1 VNTVA
6 ASSHFDI
13 WFQAAQSLLDRHTPP
28 DQIFWADQTSQPLL
42 PGLLESVPPTAS
54 RAAPSRGGLSPAF
67 EAAARQV
74 LAHRDNIKWQ
84 LLYRIL
90 WRLHHETP
98 HLLQIESDQDVTQLR
113 RLEQQ
118 VRHDTYRM
126 TQFVRFRRVEGSDP
140 EHFIAWHRPD
150 HDVLRM
156 AAPFFVKRF
165 ARQRWSIL
173 TPFSSAHWDG
183 NKLIFA
189 AGASQHQTPT
199 GDELESLWRT
209 YYAAICNPARMN
221 PRAMSA
227 QMPGRFWSALPEA
240 AEITPLLT
248 QAKQCVSI
256 MVETQQSQSSAA
268 AFIPQQGDLVALERA
283 SRSCHGC
290 ELHMAATQTIFGQG
304 PSRARIVMVGEQPGD
319 EEDREGAPF
328 VGPAGNVLNEALQDA
343 GLDRGSLYLTNAVKH
358 FRFIPA
364 GRARRHQTPRP
375 SHITAC
381 RPWLEA
387 ELSLIQ
393 PRLIVCLGATA
404 ARSLLGHTV
413 RVMEKRGT
421 IQPSE
426 WAQGLMVTIHPAA
439 VLRSADEQ
447 ARRRLYRTLV
457 EDLQT
462 AARLSEDPDMR
473 SAPFPAEN
481 RLLTGP
487 DEG

>member
-1 VNTVA
+1 
-6 ASSHFDI
+6 
-13 WFQAAQSLLDRHTPP
+13 
-28 DQIFWADQTSQPLL
+28 
-42 PGLLESVPPTAS
+42 
-54 RAAPSRGGLSPAF
+54 
-67 EAAARQV
+67 
-74 LAHRDNIKWQ
+74 
-84 LLYRIL
+84 
-90 WRLHHETP
+90 
-98 HLLQIESDQDVTQLR
+98 
-113 RLEQQ
+113 
-118 VRHDTYRM
+118 
-126 TQFVRFRRVEGSDP
+126 
-140 EHFIAWHRPD
+140 
-150 HDVLRM
+150 M